1 MTLDPD
7 CVSVRIDKST
17 ASANRSPK
25 IMLVVRSELNSA
37 MWTQMKSRAWQTC
50 WVTVWLT
57 SLSSTFWA
65 YLLLSC
71 SVSQSLPPS
80 LAFILKK
87 TKTRR
92 ILRGRNLL
100 WASKEQNSHLKLC
113 GFPQGT
119 LSQYENWCCKGD
131 LKNQRTNKT
140 Y

>member
-37 MWTQMKSRAWQTC
+37 VWTQMKSRAWQTC

-87 TKTRR
+87 QKQEEYCGAEIYFELQRNK
-92 ILRGRNLL
+92 ILTWNFVVFPRAPCHSMRTD
-100 WASKEQNSHLKLC
+100 AVKEI
-113 GFPQGT
+113 
-119 LSQYENWCCKGD
+119 
-131 LKNQRTNKT
+131 
-140 Y
+140 